1 MRVLV
6 DLEGVEAS
14 SYSLTHYLKLQAN
27 KKRNIEKL
35 DDF

>member
-14 SYSLTHYLKLQAN
+14 SYSLTHYLKLQTN
-27 KKRNIEKL
+27 KKREY
-35 DDF
+35 

>member
-14 SYSLTHYLKLQAN
+14 PYSLMHCLKLQAN
-27 KKRNIEKL
+27 KKGYIEKL
-35 DDF
+35 DDL